1 MEIIDIIKQ
10 SIHLL
15 SLNEYY
21 EVLDKASKE
30 NEEEVL
36 KNEEIK
42 KIFNLTNLVLHDLCT
57 NYVPIVNKQIV
68 NITNKTYPIK
78 NLLNFYKI
86 KNVKKD
92 NLVEDYKMIS
102 KNIVVEND
110 GEYEINYYYLPNVN
124 SLFDELDFLSTLSP
138 EVLVYGLCAFYC
150 LSVGLFDEFKIYNDK
165 YKSRAEAIKNLKV
178 FELPKRKWEWLIQ
191 LK

>member
-21 EVLDKASKE
+21 DVVDNASKE
-30 NEEEVL
+30 SEEEIL

-42 KIFNLTNLVLHDLCT
+42 KLFNL
-57 NYVPIVNKQIV
+57 
-68 NITNKTYPIK
+68 ITNKSYPIK
-78 NLLNFYKI
+78 NLTNFYKI
-86 KNVKKD
+86 KNVKRGKILE
-92 NLVEDYKMIS
+92 NYKIIS
-102 KNIVVEND
+102 KDIVVKED
-110 GEYEINYYYLPNVN
+110 GEYEINYYYLPSVN

-165 YKSRAEAIKNLKV
+165 YKSRAEAIKNLKM
-178 FELPKRKWEWLIQ
+178 FELPKRKWE
-191 LK
+191 

>member
-10 SIHLL
+10 AIHLL

-21 EVLDKASKE
+21 EVIDSATKE
-30 NEEEVL
+30 KEEEIL
-36 KNEEIK
+36 NNEEIK
-42 KIFNLTNLVLHDLCT
+42 KLFNLSNLVLHDLCT
-57 NYVPIVNKQIV
+57 NYVPIVNKQVVAIK
-68 NITNKTYPIK
+68 NKNYEIK
-78 NLLNFYKI
+78 NLANFYKI
-86 KNVKKD
+86 KNVKKN
-92 NLVEDYKMIS
+92 NLPVDYKIIS
-102 KNIVVEND
+102 KNIVVEDD
-110 GEYEINYYYLPNVN
+110 GEYEINYYYLPNVK

-150 LSVGLFDEFKIYNDK
+150 LSVGLFDEFKIYNEK